1 MGEIRAI
8 IHIHRMTIYIANDSS
23 QTQGGGFTFLRNLRD
38 GLPPDV
44 EITQNMREANIV
56 FIPSSTMAKSE
67 TVEEAKNYK
76 KPIVLRVDNLP
87 KNSRNRNTGTS
98 RLKAYHDLASA
109 VIYQSRWAKDYL
121 SPWLDSKGEKKTHI
135 VLNGVNQEIF
145 NKTGPRFND
154 DNLKIF
160 VYSRFNRDETK
171 GWHEAWYHFQLEH
184 RRTENAALW
193 IVGNFSPEQSQY
205 NFDFYQ
211 GEAVR
216 YWGVVEDPNHYAK
229 ILRTADTFYAPYFN
243 DAASNAL
250 IEALSCG
257 LEVDCCESGYTGGA
271 PEIFEAFARG
281 YDFSLQHMVRSYLSV
296 FGSVI

>member
-1 MGEIRAI
+1 
-8 IHIHRMTIYIANDSS
+8 MTIYIANDSS
-23 QTQGGGFTFLRNLRD
+23 QSLGGGFSFLRNLKN
-38 GLPPDV
+38 GLPAGV
-44 EITQNMREANIV
+44 EITENMWQANMV
-56 FIPSSTMAKSE
+56 FVPSSTMVKSE
-67 TVEEAKNYK
+67 TIETAKNYK

-98 RLKAYHDLASA
+98 RLKAYHDQAAA
-109 VIYQSRWAKDYL
+109 VIYQSDWAKEYI
-121 SPWLDSKGEKKTHI
+121 SPWLDPMGKKKTYTI
-135 VLNGVNQEIF
+135 LNGVNQDIF
-145 NKTGPRFND
+145 NKTGPKLNND
-154 DNLKIF
+154 GLKTF

-171 GWHEAWYHFQLEH
+171 GWHEAWYHFQIEH
-184 RRTENAALW
+184 RKTENAALW
-193 IVGNFSPEQSQY
+193 IVGNFSQEQSQY

-211 GEAVR
+211 GERVR

-271 PEIFEAFARG
+271 PEIFKAFENG
-281 YDFSLQHMVRSYLSV
+281 HDFSLQHMARSYLSV
-296 FGSVI
+296 FESVA